1 MGAVVRME
9 RDLRTL
15 SHRLRHRHRIRS
27 APVGPD
33 SLASVGGYW
42 SESVWFD
49 GTLRV
54 NPVSILLSH
63 YNETTF
69 KTQRQQVA
77 KHSLIW
83 WDDRQQQISRRR
95 SQSLN
100 QSIDIPRI
108 YSSPPQITKLP
119 HLVELPHCMCRELT
133 GYWSQPLTQCEPG
146 QVLSFCFKSHFLTC
160 FLSFRTN

>member
-119 HLVELPHCMCRELT
+119 HLVELPHWRVIDHNH
-133 GYWSQPLTQCEPG
+133 W
-146 QVLSFCFKSHFLTC
+146 LSVNLARCWVSASKVIFWHSSKFWNKLETVS
-160 FLSFRTN
+160 